1 MPSDR
6 RIDDYAEEA
15 EPRRAPAGE
24 PLDEAWWRRVYLAVI
39 IFTALVILSFWAFSR
54 AFSS

>member
-6 RIDDYAEEA
+6 RMDDYTEAEPQPTLAEEA
-15 EPRRAPAGE
+15 G
-24 PLDEAWWRRVYLAVI
+24 DEAWWRRIYLAVI
-39 IFTALVILSFWAFSR
+39 IFTALVILGLWGFSR